1 MIATLAFLE
10 EKFKVLNDLCFKGLL
25 PTPTLRL
32 CNVTTFLGC
41 VRFRSSRE
49 PPVDSRYKLVVICLN
64 TKYDLP
70 EEELE
75 DVILHEMIHY
85 YLLCKH
91 HFEDKPHGKEFKRIM
106 NLINERHGRHITV
119 SHKVL
124 KNAKEL
130 DTERRCHDLLLLDLV
145 DGKFGI
151 CHPTYSHFQAAVEK
165 LSMHPDVKK
174 LTYYQ
179 SYDPFFNR
187 FKRTYSYKV
196 YLITAEEIAAHLND
210 DDLRKVYQK

>member
-25 PTPTLRL
+25 PTPTFRL

-41 VRFRSSRE
+41 VRIRSSRE
-49 PPVDSRYKLVVICLN
+49 PIPDSFYKKAVICLN

-91 HFEDKPHGKEFKRIM
+91 HYEDKPHGKEFKRIM
-106 NLINERHGRHITV
+106 NVINERHGRHISI
-119 SHKVL
+119 SHKIM
-124 KNAKEL
+124 KDAKVL
-130 DTERRCHDLLLLDLV
+130 DTERRCHDLLLLEFV

-174 LTYYQ
+174 LAYYQ

-196 YLITAEEIAAHLND
+196 YPITDEDIAAHLKD
-210 DDLRKVYQK
+210 EDFRKVYQK